1 MTTPFMTKVDLSG
14 KSAPDNKVVA
24 TENINLVCNSI
35 VIIHIDVD
43 TLNLCFSFIVNKSI
57 FVTFD

>member
-1 MTTPFMTKVDLSG
+1 MMKVDLSS

-43 TLNLCFSFIVNKSI
+43 TLNLCFSLLLISQFLLHLIRRK
-57 FVTFD
+57 

>member
-1 MTTPFMTKVDLSG
+1 MTKVDLSG